1 MKQRWLQLA
10 ARIDALTLRER
21 AILFGVCLVCC
32 VALADTLFLSPARD
46 AHAKV
51 TAQYNTQTQV
61 LQRMRA
67 ELQSTAAAPDVNA
80 AVRNDISSLQQELDA
95 VNADIRMLAPEAV
108 GGPAIEST
116 LVQLL
121 RRQEGLTLLGTAT
134 APSAAASAPAPNMP
148 VRQALELRVSGS
160 YAQLTRYIAALEA
173 TLPTLRWGPLHLS
186 ATREQPE
193 LKVEIVLLGV
203 AP

>member
-1 MKQRWLQLA
+1 M
-10 ARIDALTLRER
+10 
-21 AILFGVCLVCC
+21 
-32 VALADTLFLSPARD
+32 ADTLFLSPARD